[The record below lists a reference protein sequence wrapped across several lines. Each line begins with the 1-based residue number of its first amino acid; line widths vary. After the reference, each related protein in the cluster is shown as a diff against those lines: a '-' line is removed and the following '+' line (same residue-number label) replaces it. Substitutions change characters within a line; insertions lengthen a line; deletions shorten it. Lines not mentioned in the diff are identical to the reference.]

1 MRHPRDYTGYQTIHL
16 EPEVATCPKCN
27 GPVRLAYQSNR
38 HVAFLRQRHEFL
50 YDARRCPN
58 PSCAG
63 PANRF
68 LPAMLQVGML
78 PKYEF
83 GLDVI
88 AFIGE
93 QRLRKHATF
102 PDLAQTLRRDYG
114 VPISDRRVQD
124 LFDLY
129 MALISTP
136 LVKDPERLARLRAQG
151 RIVLAIDAAQP
162 DMDAESLWVLRD
174 TLSEEVIEAFS
185 AASMDAR
192 KLAERLRDL
201 KALGIPVTG
210 VISDAQ
216 NIIVDAVELVFPG
229 VPYQLCQL
237 HFLRDFAKA
246 VTATDQGLKTDLAK
260 QLRGLSAFEKAAA
273 EKPPTGP
280 LKAPKSVTLTQDAPD
295 ASPRPG
301 RPRTHVRLHPPRTPE
316 ERDLVRHVS
325 EILRAVLK
333 HHGRYPLQAPG
344 LETRDLLQQ
353 VHEALDAGLKK
364 KGVDLSFSSNSV
376 STSPSL

>member
-1 MRHPRDYTGYQTIHL
+1 MRHPRDYTGYQTIRL
-16 EPEVATCPKCN
+16 EPEVSTCPKCN

-38 HVAFLRQRHEFL
+38 HVAFLRQRNEFV

-58 PSCAG
+58 PACSG

-68 LPAMLQVGML
+68 LPKMLQVGML

-88 AFIGE
+88 AFIGD

-102 PDLAQTLRRDYG
+102 PDLAQALRCDYG

-129 MALISTP
+129 MAMVSTP
-136 LVKDPERLARLRAQG
+136 LAKDPERLARLRAQG
-151 RIVLAIDAAQP
+151 KIVLAIDAAQP
-162 DMDAESLWVLRD
+162 DMDAESLWVFRD
-174 TLSEEVIEAFS
+174 TLSGEVLEAFS

-192 KLAERLRDL
+192 TLAERLRGL
-201 KALGIPVTG
+201 KALGVPVTG

-216 NIIVDAVELVFPG
+216 NIIVQAVELVFPK
-229 VPYQLCQL
+229 VPHQLCQI

-246 VTATDQGLKTDLAK
+246 VTAADQALKQDLAK
-260 QLRGLSAFEKAAA
+260 HLRGLATFEKAAS
-273 EKPPTGP
+273 EKPPQGP
-280 LKAPKSVTLTQDAPD
+280 LRAPKSVSLTEDAPA

-316 ERDLVRHVS
+316 ERDLVRQVS

-333 HHGRYPLQAPG
+333 HHGRYPLHAPG

-353 VHEALDAGLKK
+353 VLEALDAGLKK
-364 KGVDLSFSSNSV
+364 KEADPSSWSNSV
-376 STSPSL
+376 NTSA

>member
-1 MRHPRDYTGYQTIHL
+1 
-16 EPEVATCPKCN
+16 
-27 GPVRLAYQSNR
+27 
-38 HVAFLRQRHEFL
+38 
-50 YDARRCPN
+50 
-58 PSCAG
+58 
-63 PANRF
+63 
-68 LPAMLQVGML
+68 ML

-88 AFIGE
+88 AFIGD

-129 MALISTP
+129 LAMVSTP
-136 LVKDPERLARLRAQG
+136 LARDPERLARLRAQG
-151 RIVLAIDAAQP
+151 KIILAIDAAQP

-174 TLSEEVIEAFS
+174 TLSEEIIEAFS

-192 KLAERLRDL
+192 TLAGHLRGV

-210 VISDAQ
+210 IISDAQ
-216 NIIVDAVELVFPG
+216 NIIVNAVEAVFPK
-229 VPYQLCQL
+229 VPHQLCQL

-246 VTATDQGLKTDLAK
+246 VTAADQALKQDLSK
-260 QLRGLSAFEKAAA
+260 RLRGLSAFEKTAA
-273 EKPPTGP
+273 EKPPKGP
-280 LKAPKSVTLTQDAPD
+280 LKAPKSVSLTEDPPS

-301 RPRTHVRLHPPRTPE
+301 RPRTHVRLQAPRTPE
-316 ERDLVRHVS
+316 ERELVRHVS

-344 LETRDLLQQ
+344 LETRNLLQQ
-353 VHEALDAGLKK
+353 VMEALDEGLKK
-364 KGVDLSFSSNSV
+364 KGADPSFWSNCA
-376 STSPSL
+376 STSASL